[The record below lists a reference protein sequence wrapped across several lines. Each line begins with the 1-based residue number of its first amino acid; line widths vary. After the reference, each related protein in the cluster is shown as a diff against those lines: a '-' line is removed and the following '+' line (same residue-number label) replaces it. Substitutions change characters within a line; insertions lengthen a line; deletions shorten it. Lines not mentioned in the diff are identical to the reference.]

1 MRKGEGW
8 SDLKHKVN
16 LIMYIQYSSK
26 GQNAEE
32 EGLRYYL
39 TSLMILKGSRQYINE
54 PIIN

>member
-1 MRKGEGW
+1 MRIGEGW
-8 SDLKHKVN
+8 SDWNSKVN
-16 LIMYIQYSSK
+16 LITYIQYSSK

-54 PIIN
+54 LIIN